1 MTPTRLTGEH
11 DDGDIVAND
20 SGNPSLEAIV
30 GQRYSRRQT
39 LIGGFA
45 ATAAALA
52 PGAVLA
58 QPRPSGG
65 LGFTAVAKHR
75 LDVVTVPQGYRAD
88 ILYSL
93 GDPLAADVPAYRG
106 DGTDED
112 FSRRAGDHHDG
123 MRYFGLTADGKARDD
138 TSSRRGLLVMNHENI
153 TATHLHPKGPTTVEG
168 ARPAAE
174 ALKEMQCHGVSAV
187 EIMRTSGG
195 WTYVQGSAFNR
206 RVTPLTA
213 VDLHGP
219 VRGSAL
225 VRTAYAPDGT
235 RARGTLNNCANGY
248 TAWGSYLTC
257 EENWAG
263 YFRRDEGDEARRSDK
278 ERTGLRR
285 YNIADGARGANGWS
299 TVAGEDAG
307 MVFSRWNATAR
318 AEDARGDFRHEPNTF
333 GWIVEIDPYDPKST
347 PRKRTALGRFAHEG
361 CFPSRFI
368 AGQRPAWYMGDDTR
382 GEYFYKFISA
392 TPWAA
397 ADAQGKGR
405 LDLGDKYLD
414 RGVLHV
420 ARFNADGTGAWL
432 PLVFGQGPLTADN
445 ATYAFADQADV
456 LVHTRLAADALGA
469 TRMDR
474 PEWAAI
480 NPKNGEAYVS
490 LTNTNSTVRPI
501 EATDAANPRFYTD
514 PAGTTSQR
522 GNPNGHILRVRE
534 DGDRSD
540 AVTFTWDI
548 YAFGAGSDLDA
559 ANINLSGLDDSN
571 DFSSPDGLAFSRA
584 SVGLADPLLWI
595 QTDDNAYTDVTN
607 PMMLAAIPGRVGDGA
622 LRTIRNADGDK
633 TREQTTYVG
642 AQPGLNLRRF
652 LVGPRGCEV
661 TGIDTTPDGR
671 TLFVNIQHPGG
682 SWPANQKAPG
692 ATGRPRSSTLV
703 ITRDDGGIV
712 GV

>member
-1 MTPTRLTGEH
+1 MTAHLTGEH

-20 SGNPSLEAIV
+20 SGNPTLGAIA
-30 GQRYSRRQT
+30 GRRLSRREA
-39 LIGGFA
+39 LAGGLA
-45 ATAAALA
+45 ATAAAMTPGLA
-52 PGAVLA
+52 LA
-58 QPRPSGG
+58 QPKSSGG

-75 LDVVTVPQGYRAD
+75 LNRVTVPEGYRAD

-106 DGTDED
+106 DGSDED

-123 MRYFGLTADGKARDD
+123 MRYFGLTADGSRRDD
-138 TSSRRGLLVMNHENI
+138 AGSRRGLLVMNHENI

-174 ALKEMQCHGVSAV
+174 ALKEMHCHGVSAV
-187 EIMRTSGG
+187 EVMQTSAG
-195 WTYVQGSAFNR
+195 WTYVQGSALNR
-206 RVTPLTA
+206 RVTPLTP
-213 VDLHGP
+213 VDIHGP
-219 VRGSAL
+219 VRGSPWIF
-225 VRTAYAPDGT
+225 TAWSPDGT

-248 TAWGSYLTC
+248 TAWGCYLTC

-263 YFRRDEGDEARRSDK
+263 YFRREAGDETRRTEK

-299 TVAGEDAG
+299 SVRGEDPD
-307 MVFSRWNATAR
+307 MVFSRWDATVR
-318 AEDARGDFRHEPNTF
+318 ADDARGDFRNEPHTF
-333 GWIVEIDPYDPKST
+333 GWIVEIDPYDPHST

-368 AGQRPAWYMGDDTR
+368 PGQKPAWYMGDDTR
-382 GEYFYKFISA
+382 GEYFYKFVSA
-392 TPWAA
+392 TPWRA
-397 ADAQGKGR
+397 ADAQGTNR
-405 LDLGDKYLD
+405 LALGDKYLD
-414 RGVLHV
+414 RGVLYV
-420 ARFNADGTGAWL
+420 ARFHEDGTGAWL
-432 PLVFGQGPLTADN
+432 PLVFGRGPLTPDN

-456 LVHTRLAADALGA
+456 LIHTRLAADVLGA
-469 TRMDR
+469 TKMDR
-474 PEWAAI
+474 PEWAAV
-480 NPKNGEAYVS
+480 NPKTGEAYVS
-490 LTNTNSTVRPI
+490 LTNTNATTRPI

-514 PAGTTSQR
+514 PAGTSSQK
-522 GNPNGHILRVRE
+522 GNPNGHILRLRE
-534 DGDRSD
+534 DGDRAD
-540 AVTFTWDI
+540 ATTFTWDI

-584 SVGLADPLLWI
+584 SIGLADPLLWI
-595 QTDDNAYTDVTN
+595 QTDDNAYADVSN
-607 PMMLAAIPGRVGDGA
+607 PMMLAAIPGRVGDGER
-622 LRTIRNADGDK
+622 RTITNVDGDK
-633 TREQTTYVG
+633 TRTQTTYVG

-682 SWPANQKAPG
+682 SWPATQTDPE

-703 ITRDDGGIV
+703 ITREDGGIV